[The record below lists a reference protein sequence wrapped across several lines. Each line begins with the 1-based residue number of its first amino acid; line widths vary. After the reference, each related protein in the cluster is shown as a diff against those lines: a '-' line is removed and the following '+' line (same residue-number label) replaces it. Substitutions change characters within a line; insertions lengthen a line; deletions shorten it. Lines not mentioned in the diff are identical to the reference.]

1 MGKIKR
7 NAISVDE
14 LVNIVSNIK
23 SCQFCQLS
31 YGTSVDAINKKLIGG
46 KKNGYYGHVSAITSM
61 SGVQVNA
68 NYENAVNNRLPKGDG
83 NGERFVAESL
93 PWGEWLVPN
102 KVITHKGKYYLRLYV
117 TKSVKK
123 ETSYYFDGVKADYF
137 SNLNIAA
144 EIRENKPSARQAEVG
159 IAVEDMVKPF
169 TICADNVSEMTLNG
183 VTYNIVKF

>member
-1 MGKIKR
+1 MTI
-7 NAISVDE
+7 
-14 LVNIVSNIK
+14 NIVNLSGLPTNLLRIAL
-23 SCQFCQLS
+23 QL
-31 YGTSVDAINKKLIGG
+31 
-46 KKNGYYGHVSAITSM
+46 
-61 SGVQVNA
+61 QVNA

-83 NGERFVAESL
+83 NGEKFVAESL

-102 KVITHKGKYYLRLYV
+102 KVIVHKGKYYLRLYV

-123 ETSYYFDGVKADYF
+123 ETAYYLDGVKT
-137 SNLNIAA
+137 NINIAA

-169 TICADNVSEMTLNG
+169 TICAENVSSMTLNG

>member
-1 MGKIKR
+1 MGTIKK

-23 SCQFCQLS
+23 SCQFAS
-31 YGTSVDAINKKLIGG
+31 IAYGTSVDALSKKLKGG
-46 KKNGYYGHVSAITSM
+46 QKNPYYGHVSSITSM

-83 NGERFVAESL
+83 NGEKFVAESL

-102 KVITHKGKYYLRLYV
+102 KVIVHKGKYYLRLYV

-123 ETSYYFDGVKADYF
+123 ETAYYLDGVKT
-137 SNLNIAA
+137 NINIAA

-159 IAVEDMVKPF
+159 IAAEDMVKPF
-169 TICADNVSEMTLNG
+169 TICAENVSSMTLNG